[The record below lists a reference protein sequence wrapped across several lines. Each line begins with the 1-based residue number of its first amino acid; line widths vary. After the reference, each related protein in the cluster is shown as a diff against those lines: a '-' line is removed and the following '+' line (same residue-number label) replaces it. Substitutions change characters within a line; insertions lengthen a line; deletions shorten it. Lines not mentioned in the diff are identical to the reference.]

1 MTTTPI
7 TKKHRRSIC
16 LFLMVM
22 IFAFPVATE
31 GSGKA
36 DSRNEIHCIERI
48 KISRDDNPWRGMTQ
62 SSRQEEMNK
71 NIQAVEIN
79 KETCEVFPHL
89 LAYQINSE
97 ILLGKDKL
105 RKKIVINSRYFSALE
120 KADATRIPADSVK
133 AVGRFLDTSF
143 LSLSPRQLVRFL
155 LDAQI
160 ITTYWHLE
168 SELCMTGEKD
178 EKDRYTA
185 VFTGVHRY
193 CTNRCESEHLNFT
206 VRIDRDTGEISVAEH

>member
-1 MTTTPI
+1 M
-7 TKKHRRSIC
+7 
-16 LFLMVM
+16 M
-22 IFAFPVATE
+22 IIAFPMATE
-31 GSGKA
+31 GAGKT
-36 DSRNEIHCIERI
+36 DVRNDIKCIDRI
-48 KISRDDNPWRGMTQ
+48 KISRDDNPWKGMTQ
-62 SSRQEEMNK
+62 TSRQEEMNK
-71 NIQAVEIN
+71 NIPAAQID
-79 KETCEVFPHL
+79 KETCDVFKHL
-89 LAYQINSE
+89 SAYQINSE
-97 ILLGKDKL
+97 SLLGKDKL

-133 AVGRFLDTSF
+133 TVGKFLDTSF

-178 EKDRYTA
+178 EKDGYTA

-193 CTNRCESEHLNFT
+193 CTNRCETQRLNFT
-206 VRIDRDTGEISVAEH
+206 IRINRHTGEISVAGQ